1 MSAQSVRKHTIRLI
15 NAYKDTQ
22 DYPLPAA
29 GLAITE
35 IVLKNNT
42 LTLRPRSWLPEG
54 ESLNVII
61 AVLHSSP
68 SQISLESRVEGC
80 SVHSPSTT
88 ARNHDI
94 LALPVSEE
102 NEYSN
107 TYLRNGDTA
116 KFQYHHFRLTLSTV
130 DMPPA
135 DVDRMVEQLAESYD
149 ESVESQTIAVKQP
162 APTTPDENIDSD
174 DDAGSET
181 ESEND
186 INSSPAAPTT
196 APTTVSVTTGIIAE
210 SPAGQKL
217 NRQPIAD
224 SSAAEPDTTSP
235 LYQKSRDSQTGGETQ
250 AQGDLLMRQTF
261 SVEANDDMVM
271 QSTKKTAKT
280 YANGRR
286 SATSAVNTPNLHDSD
301 DEGDEI
307 AVARPKQATMPDS
320 SDLVEPRQVAQKA
333 ASRSIPAGSK
343 RKVADED
350 EDEENMEVKP
360 VPSPKKRQKGLPK
373 ASIPEDDEKPSP
385 RRMRPST
392 QVATLRSSPVKAKAK
407 KAAGKSQGKRAATV
421 GPSENIVLAPRSSSR
436 SVSPTKPSPSK
447 SKKGKKGKASAPP
460 PAPAPPPSTPAKVSS
475 ILLSSAVTV
484 TKAIMALLQKHS
496 IKKIADIPVRKTD
509 FICVVPIG
517 KLATT
522 AKVLRSLVLG
532 KLVVTEDWLIDSAD
546 QQKLLDPENYLHPN
560 LPKDEMEID
569 RSTLFA
575 GTRVWFTKQLHTD
588 YSDGYASVEALVK
601 EAGALEVSH
610 GATVYAAGAIRRG
623 DIFFGSKGKD
633 ADVVELRDKDGQTVY
648 SKDMLTQS
656 IFTGELDLESDAFEL
671 KAPAGATKAGN
682 RKR

>member
-1 MSAQSVRKHTIRLI
+1 MSSQSVREHTIRLT
-15 NAYKDTQ
+15 NAYNDTQ
-22 DYPLPAA
+22 DFPLPIH
-29 GLAITE
+29 GLSIAE
-35 IVLKNNT
+35 VVLKNNT

-61 AVLHSSP
+61 AVL
-68 SQISLESRVEGC
+68 L
-80 SVHSPSTT
+80 
-88 ARNHDI
+88 
-94 LALPVSEE
+94 SEE

-116 KFQYHHFRLTLSTV
+116 IFQYHHFRLTLST
-130 DMPPA
+130 DEMPQGYGSGE
-135 DVDRMVEQLAESYD
+135 MAESYD

-162 APTTPDENIDSD
+162 APTTPAENIDND

-181 ESEND
+181 EEED
-186 INSSPAAPTT
+186 PDSSSYAAPTT
-196 APTTVSVTTGIIAE
+196 APTTVSITTGVIAE

-217 NRQPIAD
+217 NR
-224 SSAAEPDTTSP
+224 AAEPDTTSP

-250 AQGDLLMRQTF
+250 AQGDLLMRETF
-261 SVEANDDMVM
+261 SVEANDDIVM

-286 SATSAVNTPNLHDSD
+286 SATPVVNTPNLHDSD
-301 DEGDEI
+301 EEGDEI
-307 AVARPKQATMPDS
+307 AVARPKQATIPDS
-320 SDLVEPRQVAQKA
+320 SDLVEPRQVAQKV

-343 RKVADED
+343 RKAAGED
-350 EDEENMEVKP
+350 EDDEENIEVKS

-373 ASIPEDDEKPSP
+373 AAIPEDDEKPSP

-407 KAAGKSQGKRAATV
+407 KAAWKSKGKRTATV
-421 GPSENIVLAPRSSSR
+421 GPSENIILAPRSSTR

-484 TKAIMALLQKHS
+484 TKAITALLQKHS

-546 QQKLLDPENYLHPN
+546 QQELLDPENYLHPN
-560 LPKDEMEID
+560 LPNDESEID

-575 GTRVWFTKQLHTD
+575 GTRVWFTKQLHMD
-588 YSDGYASVEALVK
+588 YGDGYASVEALVK

-633 ADVVELRDKDGQTVY
+633 ADVVELRDKHGQTVH

>member
-1 MSAQSVRKHTIRLI
+1 
-15 NAYKDTQ
+15 
-22 DYPLPAA
+22 
-29 GLAITE
+29 
-35 IVLKNNT
+35 
-42 LTLRPRSWLPEG
+42 
-54 ESLNVII
+54 
-61 AVLHSSP
+61 
-68 SQISLESRVEGC
+68 
-80 SVHSPSTT
+80 
-88 ARNHDI
+88 
-94 LALPVSEE
+94 
-102 NEYSN
+102 
-107 TYLRNGDTA
+107 
-116 KFQYHHFRLTLSTV
+116 
-130 DMPPA
+130 MPPA
-135 DVDRMVEQLAESYD
+135 DVDRMVKQLAESYD

-162 APTTPDENIDSD
+162 APTTLAEKIDSD

-181 ESEND
+181 ESED
-186 INSSPAAPTT
+186 DDNSSSRAAPTT
-196 APTTVSVTTGIIAE
+196 APTTVGVIAE
-210 SPAGQKL
+210 SPAGLKL
-217 NRQPIAD
+217 NRQPTQGRIID
-224 SSAAEPDTTSP
+224 SSPVEPDTTSP
-235 LYQKSRDSQTGGETQ
+235 LYQKSRDSQTGETQ
-250 AQGDLLMRQTF
+250 AQGDILIRQAKL
-261 SVEANDDMVM
+261 SEEANDDMVM
-271 QSTKKTAKT
+271 QSTKKTSKT

-286 SATSAVNTPNLHDSD
+286 SATPVVNTPNLHDSD
-301 DEGDEI
+301 EEGDEI
-307 AVARPKQATMPDS
+307 AVARPKQATIPDS
-320 SDLVEPRQVAQKA
+320 SDLVEPRQVAQKV

-343 RKVADED
+343 RKAANED
-350 EDEENMEVKP
+350 EDDEENIEVKS

-373 ASIPEDDEKPSP
+373 AAFPQDDDEPSP

-392 QVATLRSSPVKAKAK
+392 QVATLRSSPVKAKVK
-407 KAAGKSQGKRAATV
+407 KATGRGKGKRAATV
-421 GPSENIVLAPRSSSR
+421 ELDENVTLAPPRSSARLS
-436 SVSPTKPSPSK
+436 SPAKPSPSK

-460 PAPAPPPSTPAKVSS
+460 PAPAPPPVSS

-484 TKAIMALLQKHS
+484 TKAIKELLQKHS

-588 YSDGYASVEALVK
+588 YGDGYASVEALVK